1 MNQYYTVYPDELYHH
16 GIKNQKWGQRRFQNY
31 DGTLTEE
38 GMLRYGRGQGKRKNK
53 SIFGFNLKNK
63 KKSKKA
69 KGTKKE
75 KNNDSKSKEIMPTKE
90 NNFYDGKRTNAKAIQ
105 NNLGTLSTEEIQ
117 NLITRIN
124 TEKTLSDIVK
134 SQQPP
139 STAAK
144 IDKLILNLDKQYK
157 TINTLYT
164 TVSTSK
170 LAKDICDALDWD
182 SSWVKPNADTSTIK
196 YSNNN
201 NNNNNSNNN
210 NNFKKKK

>member
-16 GIKNQKWGQRRFQNY
+16 GIKDQKWGQRRFQNY

-75 KNNDSKSKEIMPTKE
+75 KNNDSKAKEIMPTKE

-105 NNLGTLSTEEIQ
+105 NNLDQLTTQELESFIKR
-117 NLITRIN
+117 LN
-124 TEKTLSDIVK
+124 TEKTLAEIVK
-134 SQQPP
+134 SQQTP
-139 STAAK
+139 SRVEK
-144 IDKLILNLDKQYK
+144 IDKMILNLDKQYK

-164 TVSTSK
+164 TVASSK
-170 LAKDICDALDWD
+170 LAKDILDALDLD
-182 SSWVKPNADTSTIK
+182 SSWVKPNNQASTIN
-196 YSNNN
+196 YLDNNKN
-201 NNNNNSNNN
+201 KDKDKDKD
-210 NNFKKKK
+210 KKK